1 MLYELYEIIKDR
13 QDKPQAGSYTNKL
26 LEEGLPRIMQKV
38 GEEAVEVIVAASS
51 QTEQRLVEETSDLF
65 YHLYVLLVQKGI
77 PLSLIEAELAKR
89 HSQKRSE

>member
-13 QDKPQAGSYTNKL
+13 QDNPQPGSYTNKL

-51 QTEQRLVEETSDLF
+51 QGKQRLVEETSDLI
-65 YHLYVLLVQKGI
+65 YHLYVLLVQQGI
-77 PLSLIEAELAKR
+77 SLTDVEAELEKR
-89 HSQKRSE
+89 HSQKNAE